1 MAINPMPAP
10 IDYLGQMGLSPQDP
24 AQALVEGLK
33 IGEVFRQQRQMREQE
48 QLAEQYKADAS
59 AYYANP
65 TPQGALELAG
75 KYPEQGAAL
84 MQDYRALGAEQRKG
98 EATRVARV
106 AAALGAGRQDI
117 AKKLVSDEILAVN
130 EAGGDATNFELIN
143 AAIEK
148 DPNAAYGPILQILTM
163 MDSKLAEDLAS
174 TLEKTGALGEQ
185 GDQYRFLTPE
195 EIAANPNLDPSR
207 AYQKD
212 LKTGKISSVGGGG
225 VNVTVENKQESK
237 FLEQTGA
244 DLANQ
249 FETLSNMGLQASR
262 ASIKFNQL
270 EEAFRSADVKTGA
283 QGVLSTA
290 LSRFGI
296 DVPGATQY
304 QQIDALVASLIPL
317 QRAPGSG
324 STSDSDMENFKRAL
338 PNLMGTKEGQLQ
350 IMQDLK
356 AVAAHDIKVGEIA
369 NQARS
374 GQITPFKALEM
385 INQLPNPLEKYRNQQ
400 SAPPT
405 VSGVVGMPAAPAGN
419 VDPNNPLLQK

>member
-1 MAINPMPAP
+1 MAINPLQQP
-10 IDYLGQMGLSPQDP
+10 IQYGVEPQDP
-24 AQALVEGLK
+24 SRALLEGLQ
-33 IGEVFRQQRQMREQE
+33 IGGAFRQRRQMREQE

-65 TPQGALELAG
+65 TPQGALELAR

-212 LKTGKISSVGGGG
+212 LKTGKVSSVGGGG
-225 VNVTVENKQESK
+225 TTINMPAEPPKLGKTPENWYNNYLSAVNQN
-237 FLEQTGA
+237 A
-244 DLANQ
+244 DLERLEKDVEKSLAG
-249 FETLSNMGLQASR
+249 TLAEERVELLRLAELFGVASDDAKQTLEATQKVTRGLAESALQAR
-262 ASIKFNQL
+262 ALIAGQGQGTITDAEQQLLLKARGGSINFTKGELITLFGVIKKINERAAPQMAKRIRAAAKRGSAEAQVFADL
-270 EEAFRSADVKTGA
+270 LDEEAA
-283 QGVLSTA
+283 
-290 LSRFGI
+290 
-296 DVPGATQY
+296 
-304 QQIDALVASLIPL
+304 
-317 QRAPGSG
+317 
-324 STSDSDMENFKRAL
+324 
-338 PNLMGTKEGQLQ
+338 
-350 IMQDLK
+350 
-356 AVAAHDIKVGEIA
+356 
-369 NQARS
+369 
-374 GQITPFKALEM
+374 
-385 INQLPNPLEKYRNQQ
+385 
-400 SAPPT
+400 APP
-405 VSGVVGMPAAPAGN
+405 PAAGDAKPPTPTN
-419 VDPNNPLLQK
+419 VEVDY